1 MSVIALQDAKQIEP
15 AIAAFASVP
24 NGGVVVTASPFG
36 ANHPAV
42 IAALAAI
49 SGINIVIGGFWDEM
63 WHRSFGL
70 PFGDIPLQRVQVNS
84 LDWKAGPKVPDKM
97 PLVDLH

>member
-1 MSVIALQDAKQIEP
+1 LQDAKQIEP

-42 IAALAAI
+42 IAALAAKYKLPAVYPFRYF
-49 SGINIVIGGFWDEM
+49 IVAGGDVL
-63 WHRSFGL
+63 RG
-70 PFGDIPLQRVQVNS
+70 
-84 LDWKAGPKVPDKM
+84 
-97 PLVDLH
+97 